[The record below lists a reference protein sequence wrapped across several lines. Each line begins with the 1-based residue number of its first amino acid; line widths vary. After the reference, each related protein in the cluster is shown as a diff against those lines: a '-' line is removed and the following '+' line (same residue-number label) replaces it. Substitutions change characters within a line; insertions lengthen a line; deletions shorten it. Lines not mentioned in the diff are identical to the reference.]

1 MLNDFTA
8 YKIPTYSLYKKRH
21 MTSLI
26 IYQIETS
33 THTMTRDNKK
43 RHGNKKVDEH
53 TNKPIIQQTWVDM
66 EHEDIA
72 NSVRV
77 ERIKTTSQSEND
89 DTTRLL
95 HTTKKKQ
102 RLESETIEGKE
113 GRALRNKRM

>member
-1 MLNDFTA
+1 
-8 YKIPTYSLYKKRH
+8 

-26 IYQIETS
+26 KYQIETS
-33 THTMTRDNKK
+33 THTMIRDNKK

-77 ERIKTTSQSEND
+77 E
-89 DTTRLL
+89 
-95 HTTKKKQ
+95 
-102 RLESETIEGKE
+102 
-113 GRALRNKRM
+113 NKNNFAKRK